1 MSERST
7 DTGGRFAHGRVRS
20 IAAAVMLAIG
30 IGFSIAAFAVNASAT
45 SPLRAKAQCRINFA
59 ASSLHLQVGQDLVLT
74 WTAIGADKLSASWTS
89 GYIPFAGAVTTT
101 MNRGGTFSYQIT
113 GTIAG
118 QYCGGAGVEVNFS
131 GDSPSQHVT
140 TTPVSN
146 PTPTHHNG
154 GNGGNGNGGNGGTGN
169 GGTATGNGGNG
180 TTNGGGNGTSN
191 GGENAAG
198 NGNGGNGTS
207 NGGNA
212 TTNGGGNGVA
222 AGNTNHGTGNYPAQS
237 PTSGTGVA
245 WLQQPLNLLA
255 IGGLAL
261 LLSLA
266 LWKRENIRAPFV
278 HQH

>member
-7 DTGGRFAHGRVRS
+7 ETGGRFAHGRVRS

-30 IGFSIAAFAVNASAT
+30 IGFSIAAFAVNAAAT
-45 SPLRAKAQCRINFA
+45 SPLRAKAQCRINFE
-59 ASSLHLQVGQDLVLT
+59 ASSLHLGVGQDLVLT

-101 MNRGGTFSYQIT
+101 MNRAGTFSYQIT

-131 GDSPSQHVT
+131 GDTPSQHAT
-140 TTPVSN
+140 STPVTR
-146 PTPTHHNG
+146 PTPTHTNGGG
-154 GNGGNGNGGNGGTGN
+154 GNGGNGNGGSGNGGTGNGNGGNGNTGSGNGGNGTGNGGTGN
-169 GGTATGNGGNG
+169 GGNGAGGNGGN
-180 TTNGGGNGTSN
+180 
-191 GGENAAG
+191 
-198 NGNGGNGTS
+198 
-207 NGGNA
+207 
-212 TTNGGGNGVA
+212 GGNGVA
-222 AGNTNHGTGNYPAQS
+222 AGNTKHGTGKYPAQS
-237 PTSGTGVA
+237 PTSGSGVA